1 MQTLKYHPSLRM
13 QSVQAPIIPIIGDL
27 IRNTPDTI
35 SLGQGVVYYG
45 PPPAAMEKL
54 LVFDQSIENYKYGP
68 VEGIPE
74 LLSAFKTKLKT
85 ENNID
90 IDNGSRIIVT
100 AGANMAFLNALLAI
114 TDPGDEIILPV
125 PYYFNHEMVIC
136 MLNCKAVLVSTDC
149 NYQLCPDRIKACINE
164 RTRAIVTISPNNPS
178 GAVYP
183 EYVLREVNG
192 ICKEHGIYHISDEA
206 YEYFTYNGASHFSSG
221 SITNANEHTI
231 SLFSMSK
238 AYGFASWRIGY
249 MVVPEHLAM
258 SIMKAQD
265 TNLICP
271 TLASQ
276 HAALGALATGKE
288 YFSQKFSLIKT
299 IRNRTLEE
307 LKSISSFCTIPV
319 TDGAFY
325 FLIKIDTDI
334 SSMELTK
341 RLIYEHRVAV
351 IPGDT
356 FGLQEACYLRVA
368 YGALEQKPAI
378 EGIQR
383 LTHGISA
390 IVN

>member
-1 MQTLKYHPSLRM
+1 M
-13 QSVQAPIIPIIGDL
+13 QSVQTPIIPIVGDL
-27 IRNTPDTI
+27 IRKTPGTI

-45 PPPAAMEKL
+45 PPAAVMEKL
-54 LVFDQSIENYKYGP
+54 QTFGQSIENHKYGP

-90 IDNGSRIIVT
+90 TGNGSRIIVT
-100 AGANMAFLNALLAI
+100 AGANMAFLNALLAT
-114 TDPGDEIILPV
+114 TDPGDEIILQV
-125 PYYFNHEMVIC
+125 PCYFNHEMAVC
-136 MLNCKAVLVSTDC
+136 MVNCKAVLVSTDH

-164 RTRAIVTISPNNPS
+164 RTRAIVTVSPNNPS

-183 EYVLREVNG
+183 QSVLREIND
-192 ICKEHGIYHISDEA
+192 ICKQHGIYHISDEA
-206 YEYFTYNGASHFSSG
+206 YEYFTYNDASHFSSG
-221 SITNANEHTI
+221 SIAGANEHTI
-231 SLFSMSK
+231 SLFSLSK

-265 TNLICP
+265 M
-271 TLASQ
+271 Q
-276 HAALGALATGKE
+276 
-288 YFSQKFSLIKT
+288 
-299 IRNRTLEE
+299 
-307 LKSISSFCTIPV
+307 SISSFCTTPV

-341 RLIYEHRVAV
+341 RLICEHRVAV
-351 IPGDT
+351 LPGDT
-356 FGLQEACYLRVA
+356 FGLQQACYLRVA